1 LYNKHAIV
9 IRVIFLGRKTMK
21 GISLKDIIDVETMQK
36 IQDNFSAVTKLAA
49 VTVDFKG
56 EPITEYSNFTNF
68 CTRVREVGACKEH
81 CYQSDAFGGIKAA
94 RSGKPAIYRCHA
106 GLYDMAVPIIFEGQ
120 FLGSILAGQVHLNES
135 KVDYPHSKNEISQE
149 AEDFLAS
156 DEAKELIDEV
166 LITTDEHMKN
176 SANLL
181 SIMGNYVV
189 RNGFA
194 EYMQN
199 ELNEKNQKLI
209 NEMKV
214 RMSLEKSLRDAELK
228 VLKSQVNPHFLFNA
242 LNTISNLSMIERA
255 DKTTEVIYFLSDM
268 LRYTIKNEMD
278 HMVTIEQEL
287 DYVEKYLK
295 IQQIRMGHKLD
306 FYVDVDPRFLG
317 LKMPFMILQPIVCNS
332 IDHGIYGVESGVI
345 RIYSEDQG
353 TDLNLVIED
362 NGVGMDEEK
371 ITQILSG
378 NYDASEKT
386 LSNGI
391 GLLNSD
397 KRLIHQF
404 GSNYRLR
411 IESKVG
417 QGTKISIKIPK

>member
-1 LYNKHAIV
+1 MYNGVVNVNI
-9 IRVIFLGRKTMK
+9 IFPLEEIAMK
-21 GISLKDIIDVETMQK
+21 GISLKDIIDVETLQK

-56 EPITEYSNFTNF
+56 EPITSYSNFTDF
-68 CTRVREVGACKEH
+68 CLKFRESDACKEH

-94 RSGKPAIYRCHA
+94 RSGMPSIYRCHA

-120 FLGSILAGQVHLNES
+120 FLGSMLAGQVHVADPKEE
-135 KVDYPHSKNEISQE
+135 YPHSEGELNP
-149 AEDFLAS
+149 
-156 DEAKELIDEV
+156 EAKAFMESPLAEEYMEKILV
-166 LITTDEHMKN
+166 TTEEHLKN

-181 SIMGNYVV
+181 SIVGNYVV
-189 RNGFA
+189 KSGFG

-199 ELNEKNQKLI
+199 ELNEKNEKLI

-214 RMSLEKSLRDAELK
+214 RMALEKSLRDAELK

-242 LNTISNLSMIERA
+242 LNTISNLSMIEKA

-278 HMVTIEQEL
+278 HMVTVEQEL
-287 DYVEKYLK
+287 DYVKKYLK

-306 FYVDVDPRFLG
+306 FAIHVEERFYG

-332 IDHGIYGVESGVI
+332 IDHGIYAVQNGMI
-345 RIYSEDQG
+345 RIYSEDLGQ
-353 TDLNLVIED
+353 DINLVIED

-371 ITQILSG
+371 IAKILSG
-378 NYDASEKT
+378 KYESGEKT

-391 GLLNSD
+391 GLVNSD
-397 KRLIHQF
+397 HRLIHQF
-404 GSNYRLR
+404 GTNYRLK
-411 IESKVG
+411 IESQVG
-417 QGTKISIKIPK
+417 KGTKISIRIPK

>member
-1 LYNKHAIV
+1 
-9 IRVIFLGRKTMK
+9 MK
-21 GISLKDIIDVETMQK
+21 GISLKDIIDVETLQK

-56 EPITEYSNFTNF
+56 EPITKYSNFTNF
-68 CTRVREVGACKEH
+68 CTRFREVGACKEH

-120 FLGSILAGQVHLNES
+120 FLGSILAGQVHMEEGSENYPGNDSVIS
-135 KVDYPHSKNEISQE
+135 KE
-149 AEDFLAS
+149 AEDFLATE
-156 DEAKELIDEV
+156 EAKNLLSDILV
-166 LITTDEHMKN
+166 TTDEHMMN

-189 RNGFA
+189 KNGFA
-194 EYMQN
+194 EYIQN

-214 RMSLEKSLRDAELK
+214 RMSLEKSLSDAELK

-242 LNTISNLSMIERA
+242 LNTISNLSIIEKA

-268 LRYTIKNEMD
+268 LRYTIRHEIENL
-278 HMVTIEQEL
+278 VTIEQEL
-287 DYVEKYLK
+287 DYVKKYLR

-306 FYVDVDPRFLG
+306 FSIDVDPEILK
-317 LKMPFMILQPIVCNS
+317 LKMPFMILQPIVNNA
-332 IDHGIYGVESGVI
+332 IDHGIYSVDNGII
-345 RIYSEDQG
+345 RIYSEDMG
-353 TDLNLVIED
+353 KDILLTIED
-362 NGVGMDEEK
+362 NGVGMEKKKIEE
-371 ITQILSG
+371 ILSG
-378 NYDASEKT
+378 KYDSGQDT
-386 LSNGI
+386 SSNGI

-404 GSNYRLR
+404 GSGYRLK
-411 IESKVG
+411 IESEVN
-417 QGTKISIKIPK
+417 QGTKISIKIPRQV

>member
-1 LYNKHAIV
+1 
-9 IRVIFLGRKTMK
+9 MK
-21 GISLKDIIDVETMQK
+21 GISLKDIIDVETLQK

-56 EPITEYSNFTNF
+56 EPITKYSNFTNF
-68 CTRVREVGACKEH
+68 CTRFREIGACKEH

-120 FLGSILAGQVHLNES
+120 FLGSILAGQVHMEEGSES
-135 KVDYPHSKNEISQE
+135 YPGNDSVISRE
-149 AEDFLAS
+149 AEEFLATE
-156 DEAKELIDEV
+156 EAKNLLSDILV
-166 LITTDEHMKN
+166 TTDEHMMN

-189 RNGFA
+189 KNGFA

-214 RMSLEKSLRDAELK
+214 RMSLEKSLSDAELK

-242 LNTISNLSMIERA
+242 LNTISNLSIIEKA

-268 LRYTIKNEMD
+268 LRYTIRHEIENL
-278 HMVTIEQEL
+278 VTIEQEL
-287 DYVEKYLK
+287 DYVKKYLR

-306 FYVDVDPRFLG
+306 FSIDVDPAFLQ
-317 LKMPFMILQPIVCNS
+317 LRMPFMILQPIVNNA
-332 IDHGIYGVESGVI
+332 IDHGIYSVDNGVI
-345 RIYSEDQG
+345 RIYSKDMG
-353 TDLNLVIED
+353 KDIMLIIED
-362 NGVGMDEEK
+362 NGVGMEEEK
-371 ITQILSG
+371 IEEILSG
-378 NYDASEKT
+378 KYDSGEHAN
-386 LSNGI
+386 SNGI

-404 GSNYRLR
+404 GSGYRLK
-411 IESKVG
+411 IESEVN
-417 QGTKISIKIPK
+417 QGTRISIKIPRQV

>member
-1 LYNKHAIV
+1 
-9 IRVIFLGRKTMK
+9 MK
-21 GISLKDIIDVETMQK
+21 GISLKDIIDVETLQK

-56 EPITEYSNFTNF
+56 EPITKYSNFTNF
-68 CTRVREVGACKEH
+68 CTRFREVGACKEH

-120 FLGSILAGQVHLNES
+120 FLGSILAGQVHMEEGSES
-135 KVDYPHSKNEISQE
+135 YPGNDSVISKE
-149 AEDFLAS
+149 AEDFLATE
-156 DEAKELIDEV
+156 EAKNLLSDILV
-166 LITTDEHMKN
+166 TTDEHMMN

-189 RNGFA
+189 KNGFA
-194 EYMQN
+194 EYIQN

-214 RMSLEKSLRDAELK
+214 RMSLEKSLSDAELK

-242 LNTISNLSMIERA
+242 LNTISNLSIIEKA

-268 LRYTIKNEMD
+268 LRYTIRHEIENL
-278 HMVTIEQEL
+278 VTIEQEL
-287 DYVEKYLK
+287 DYVKKYLR

-306 FYVDVDPRFLG
+306 FSINVDPEILK
-317 LKMPFMILQPIVCNS
+317 LKMPFMILQPIVNNA
-332 IDHGIYGVESGVI
+332 IDHGIYSVDNGII
-345 RIYSEDQG
+345 RIYSEDMG
-353 TDLNLVIED
+353 KDILLTIED
-362 NGVGMDEEK
+362 NGVGMEKKKIEE
-371 ITQILSG
+371 ILSG
-378 NYDASEKT
+378 KYDSGQDT
-386 LSNGI
+386 SSNGI

-404 GSNYRLR
+404 GSGYRLK
-411 IESKVG
+411 IESEVN
-417 QGTKISIKIPK
+417 QGTKISIKIPRQV

>member
-1 LYNKHAIV
+1 
-9 IRVIFLGRKTMK
+9 MK
-21 GISLKDIIDVETMQK
+21 GISLKDIIDVETLQK

-56 EPITEYSNFTNF
+56 EPITKYSNFTNF
-68 CTRVREVGACKEH
+68 CTRFREVGACKEH

-120 FLGSILAGQVHLNES
+120 FLGSILAGQVHMEEGSENYPGNDSVIS
-135 KVDYPHSKNEISQE
+135 KE
-149 AEDFLAS
+149 AEDFLATE
-156 DEAKELIDEV
+156 EAKNLLSDILV
-166 LITTDEHMKN
+166 TTDEHMMN

-189 RNGFA
+189 KNGFA
-194 EYMQN
+194 EYIQN

-214 RMSLEKSLRDAELK
+214 RMSLEKSLSDAELK

-242 LNTISNLSMIERA
+242 LNTISNLSIIEKA

-268 LRYTIKNEMD
+268 LRYTIRHEIENL
-278 HMVTIEQEL
+278 VTIEQEL
-287 DYVEKYLK
+287 DYVKKYLR

-306 FYVDVDPRFLG
+306 FSIDVDPEILK
-317 LKMPFMILQPIVCNS
+317 LKMPFMILQPIVNNA
-332 IDHGIYGVESGVI
+332 IDHGIYSVDNGII
-345 RIYSEDQG
+345 RIYSEDMG
-353 TDLNLVIED
+353 KDILLTIED
-362 NGVGMDEEK
+362 NGVGMEKKKIEE
-371 ITQILSG
+371 ILSG
-378 NYDASEKT
+378 KYDSGEDT
-386 LSNGI
+386 SSNGI

-404 GSNYRLR
+404 GSGYRLK
-411 IESKVG
+411 IESEVN
-417 QGTKISIKIPK
+417 QGTKISIKIPRQV

>member
-1 LYNKHAIV
+1 
-9 IRVIFLGRKTMK
+9 MK
-21 GISLKDIIDVETMQK
+21 GISLKDIIDVKTMQK
-36 IQDNFSAVTKLAA
+36 IQDNFSDVTKLAA

-68 CTRVREVGACKEH
+68 CTRFRESGACKEH

-120 FLGSILAGQVHLNES
+120 FLGSILAGQVHLDES
-135 KVDYPHSKNEISQE
+135 RVNYPGNDSELSQE
-149 AEDFLAS
+149 AEAFLATE
-156 DEAKELIDEV
+156 EAKNLLDE
-166 LITTDEHMKN
+166 IHFTTDEHMRN
-176 SANLL
+176 SASLL

-189 RNGFA
+189 KNGFA
-194 EYMQN
+194 EYIQN

-242 LNTISNLSMIERA
+242 LNTISNLSMIEKA

-287 DYVEKYLK
+287 DYVKKYLR
-295 IQQIRMGHKLD
+295 IQQIRMGHKLN
-306 FYVDVDPRFLG
+306 FSIDVDSRFLA
-317 LKMPFMILQPIVCNS
+317 LKMPFMILQPIVNNS
-332 IDHGIYGVESGVI
+332 IDHGIYSVDNGII
-345 RIYSEDQG
+345 RIYSEDLG
-353 TDLNLVIED
+353 SDVLLTIED
-362 NGVGMDEEK
+362 NGVGMEAEK
-371 ITQILSG
+371 IEEIINGKYES
-378 NYDASEKT
+378 SEKT

-397 KRLIHQF
+397 KRLIYQF
-404 GSNYRLR
+404 GSAYRLK
-411 IESKVG
+411 IDSEVDK
-417 QGTKISIKIPK
+417 GTKISIRIPK

>member
-1 LYNKHAIV
+1 
-9 IRVIFLGRKTMK
+9 MK
-21 GISLKDIIDVETMQK
+21 GISLKDIIDVETLQK

-56 EPITEYSNFTNF
+56 EPITKYSNFTNF
-68 CTRVREVGACKEH
+68 CTRFREIGACKEH

-120 FLGSILAGQVHLNES
+120 FLGSILAGQVHMEEGSES
-135 KVDYPHSKNEISQE
+135 YPGNDSVISKE
-149 AEDFLAS
+149 AEDFLATE
-156 DEAKELIDEV
+156 EAKNLLSDILV
-166 LITTDEHMKN
+166 TTDEHMMN

-189 RNGFA
+189 KNGFA
-194 EYMQN
+194 EYIQN

-214 RMSLEKSLRDAELK
+214 RMSLEKSLSDAELK

-242 LNTISNLSMIERA
+242 LNTISNLSIIEKA

-268 LRYTIKNEMD
+268 LRYTIRHEIENL
-278 HMVTIEQEL
+278 VTIEQEL
-287 DYVEKYLK
+287 DYVKKYLR

-306 FYVDVDPRFLG
+306 FSIDVDPSLLK
-317 LKMPFMILQPIVCNS
+317 LKMPFMILQPIVNNA
-332 IDHGIYGVESGVI
+332 IDHGIYSVDNGII
-345 RIYSEDQG
+345 RIYSEDMG
-353 TDLNLVIED
+353 KDILLIIED
-362 NGVGMDEEK
+362 NGVGMEEK
-371 ITQILSG
+371 KIEEILSG
-378 NYDASEKT
+378 KYDSGENT
-386 LSNGI
+386 SSNGI

-404 GSNYRLR
+404 GSGYRLK
-411 IESKVG
+411 IESEVN
-417 QGTKISIKIPK
+417 QGTKISIKIPRQV

>member
-1 LYNKHAIV
+1 
-9 IRVIFLGRKTMK
+9 MK
-21 GISLKDIIDVETMQK
+21 GISLKDIIDVETLQK

-56 EPITEYSNFTNF
+56 EPITKYSNFTNF
-68 CTRVREVGACKEH
+68 CTRFREIGACKEH

-120 FLGSILAGQVHLNES
+120 FLGSILAGQVHMEEGSENYPGNDSVIS
-135 KVDYPHSKNEISQE
+135 KE
-149 AEDFLAS
+149 AEDFLATE
-156 DEAKELIDEV
+156 EAKNLLSDILV
-166 LITTDEHMKN
+166 TTDEHMMN

-189 RNGFA
+189 KNGFA
-194 EYMQN
+194 EYIQN

-214 RMSLEKSLRDAELK
+214 RMSLEKSLSDAELK

-242 LNTISNLSMIERA
+242 LNTISNLSIIEKA

-268 LRYTIKNEMD
+268 LRYTIRHEIENL
-278 HMVTIEQEL
+278 VTIEQEL
-287 DYVEKYLK
+287 DYVKKYLR

-306 FYVDVDPRFLG
+306 FSIDVDPEILK
-317 LKMPFMILQPIVCNS
+317 LKMPFMILQPIVNNS
-332 IDHGIYGVESGVI
+332 IDHGIYSVDNGII
-345 RIYSEDQG
+345 RIYSEDMG
-353 TDLNLVIED
+353 KDILLTIED
-362 NGVGMDEEK
+362 NGVGMEKKKIEE
-371 ITQILSG
+371 ILSG
-378 NYDASEKT
+378 KYDSGQDT
-386 LSNGI
+386 SSNGI

-404 GSNYRLR
+404 GSGYRLK
-411 IESKVG
+411 IESEVN
-417 QGTKISIKIPK
+417 QGTKISIKIPRQV